1 MSNAHKTILVA
12 GVQGIIGRHATEHYA
27 AQPGATVVGLSRRP
41 GDLPGVRHLSVDL
54 LKPDEVREKLAEVK
68 DRVTHAVFA
77 AYIASPTAAERN
89 TANVAILKNF
99 LDIMED
105 APALEHFTF
114 YQGGKA
120 YGSDL
125 GPYKTPAREDDP
137 RLMPP
142 NFYYAQEELVRERQR
157 GRSWHFTGFIPD
169 AVCGFATG
177 NPMNIFMVI
186 TIYATISRELGLP
199 LRFPGSDAAWR
210 ALTQVTSADLLARA
224 TAWAGA
230 APAARNDVFNL
241 TNGDAFR
248 WQHLWPRIA
257 RMFRMEV
264 ADPVPMSLAEY
275 MADKQPVWDSI
286 VAKYQLQP
294 VPWHQIAAWPFGDAV
309 FGMTYDNVFN
319 TLKIRRAGFH
329 EATDTDEMF
338 DGFLKKLRAGRV
350 IPAFPEE

>member
-12 GVQGIIGRHATEHYA
+12 GAQGIIGRHAAEHYA
-27 AQPGATVVGLSRRP
+27 AQPDTTVIGLSRRP

-54 LKPDEVREKLAEVK
+54 LKPDDVREKLAEVK

-99 LDIMED
+99 LDVLED
-105 APALEHFTF
+105 APALEHLTF

-142 NFYYAQEELVRERQR
+142 NFYYAQEDLVRERRR

-186 TIYATISRELGLP
+186 AIYATISRELGLP
-199 LRFPGSDAAWR
+199 LRFPGPEAAWR

-224 TAWAGA
+224 TVWAGA
-230 APAARNDVFNL
+230 APTARDDVFNL
-241 TNGDAFR
+241 INGDAFR
-248 WQHLWPRIA
+248 WRHLWPRIA
-257 RMFRMEV
+257 GMFRMEV

-275 MADKQPVWDSI
+275 MADKQPVWDRI

-294 VPWHQIAAWPFGDAV
+294 IPYRQIAAWAFGDAV
-309 FGMTYDNVFN
+309 FGMTYDNVFS
-319 TLKIRRAGFH
+319 TIKVRRAGFADCIDT
-329 EATDTDEMF
+329 EAMF
-338 DGFLKKLRAGRV
+338 ADFFATLRDKRV
-350 IPAFPEE
+350 IPPL